1 MIVALGGVAQDAR
14 RAATAWIAGVV
25 PGDVIATSIRPIG
38 SDEPVQADLAA
49 SSGVA
54 RVSPLAT
61 FEAAFRGVRLDAAA
75 VVGQDL
81 LADGRLTFLAGD
93 RTAALNALDE
103 GGAAIVPDSLAR
115 SMALR
120 VGDEM
125 TFPVGDG
132 RQVALRIV
140 GVVERTI
147 PGRTGETVLVG
158 WPDASAGFGVGGADS
173 FAVRFAPS
181 ATAADRAALTALAT
195 SDALEANPIDR
206 IAGAVDDTLARVFGL
221 FDVLALVVV
230 IVAAL
235 GIVNT
240 LTMNVYERVR
250 EIGVLRAAGMT
261 RPQVWRMVVVEAGV
275 LGVVGAIL
283 GCVTGLVVGQVMI
296 GLAGGASLS
305 LPFEPDW
312 RTIFAAAAFGIVVA
326 MLAAIWPARLASRV
340 SIVRAVQYE

>member
-1 MIVALGGVAQDAR
+1 M
-14 RAATAWIAGVV
+14 
-25 PGDVIATSIRPIG
+25 
-38 SDEPVQADLAA
+38 
-49 SSGVA
+49 
-54 RVSPLAT
+54 
-61 FEAAFRGVRLDAAA
+61 
-75 VVGQDL
+75 VGQDL

-103 GGAAIVPDSLAR
+103 GGSAIVPDSLAR
-115 SMALR
+115 SLALR

-132 RQVALRIV
+132 RHVDLRIV

-158 WPDASAGFGVGGADS
+158 WPDASDGFAVGGADS
-173 FAVRFAPS
+173 FAVRFGPS
-181 ATAADRAALTALAT
+181 ASSADRAALTALAT
-195 SDALEANPIDR
+195 SEALEANPIDR
-206 IAGAVDDTLARVFGL
+206 IAGAVDDALARVFGL

-283 GCVTGLVVGQVMI
+283 GCATGLVVGQVMI

-312 RTIFAAAAFGIVVA
+312 RTILAAAAFGIVVA